1 MSYSIDA
8 NILLYASDTS
18 SEWHRPAKD
27 FLEGRVSDPDILC
40 LTWPVLLAYQRIATH
55 PGTFARPLPPDTA
68 WANVCQ
74 LLSLP
79 RATIVTEKENFAD
92 DYQRVAAG
100 VVATGN
106 LVPDAQVATILLQ
119 HGVRRIYS
127 ADTDF
132 RKFDFLEVINP
143 LGGKTRGRTR

>member
-8 NILLYASDTS
+8 NILLHASDMS
-18 SEWHRPAKD
+18 SQWHRSAKD
-27 FLEGRVSDPDILC
+27 FLEGLVSDPDILC

-55 PGTFARPLPPDTA
+55 PGIFAQPLPPDMA
-68 WANVCQ
+68 WANVCG

-79 RATIVTEKENFAD
+79 RATVIVENETFAD
-92 DYQRVAAG
+92 DYRRVASA

-106 LVPDAQVATILLQ
+106 LVPDAHVAAVLLQ

-143 LGGKTRGRTR
+143 LGTEMRRRKR